1 MTLSSYILDINIVEV
16 KKKLYTQ
23 TSTEFLPSVIRTFA
37 LSLAIAFV
45 GTMAGTFVPPA
56 LFLPL
61 AILEFVLLMIAF
73 FFRRKKAISYT
84 FLYIFTF
91 ISGVTLYP
99 IVSYYALSA
108 GANVV
113 MMAFATTTVVFTGV
127 AVYATKSKRNF
138 SFLGGFLLAA
148 LLALV
153 VISIWNIFM
162 PLSSTAMLAFSFIG
176 VVVFSGYVLF
186 DFNRMKHYGVSAEE
200 VPLMALNL
208 YLDFI
213 NLFVSILRIF
223 GILSSK
229 D

>member
-1 MTLSSYILDINIVEV
+1 MYP
-16 KKKLYTQ
+16 Q
-23 TSTEFLPSVIRTFA
+23 TSAEFMPSVIRTFA
-37 LSLAIAFV
+37 LSLAIAFL
-45 GTMAGTFVPPA
+45 GTMAGVFVPPS

-61 AILEFVLLMIAF
+61 AILEFVMLMIAL

-84 FLYIFTF
+84 FLYLFTF
-91 ISGVTLYP
+91 ISGITLFP
-99 IVSYYALSA
+99 IVSYYAATA
-108 GANVV
+108 GANIV
-113 MMAFATTTVVFTGV
+113 MMAFGSTAIVFTGV
-127 AVYATKSKRNF
+127 AIYATKSKHNF

-153 VISIWNIFM
+153 AISIFNIFM
-162 PLSSTAMLAFSFIG
+162 PLGSTGMLAFSFIG
-176 VVVFSGYVLF
+176 VLVFSGYVLY

-213 NLFVSILRIF
+213 NLFLSILRIF
-223 GILSSK
+223 GILSSR

>member
-1 MTLSSYILDINIVEV
+1 
-16 KKKLYTQ
+16 LYTQ

-61 AILEFVLLMIAF
+61 AILEFVLLMIAL
-73 FFRRKKAISYT
+73 FFRRRKAISYT
-84 FLYIFTF
+84 FLYVFTF
-91 ISGVTLYP
+91 ISGITLYP
-99 IVSYYALSA
+99 IVSYYAMTA

-113 MMAFATTTVVFTGV
+113 MMAFASTTVVFTGV
-127 AVYATKSKRNF
+127 AIYATKSKRNF

-153 VISIWNIFM
+153 AISIWHIFM

-176 VVVFSGYVLF
+176 VLVFSGYVLF

>member
-1 MTLSSYILDINIVEV
+1 
-16 KKKLYTQ
+16 LYTQ
-23 TSTEFLPSVIRTFA
+23 TANEFMPSIIRTFA
-37 LSLAIAFV
+37 LSLAFAFI
-45 GTMAGTFVPPA
+45 GTMAGVFVPPS

-61 AILEFVLLMIAF
+61 AILEVVMLLIAF
-73 FFRRKKAISYT
+73 FFRRKKAISYS

-91 ISGVTLYP
+91 ISGITLYP
-99 IVSYYALSA
+99 IVSYYMATA

-113 MMAFATTTVVFTGV
+113 LMAFGSTTIVFTGV
-127 AVYATKSKRNF
+127 AIYATKSKRNF

-148 LLALV
+148 LLAMV
-153 VISIWNIFM
+153 AIGIFNIFM
-162 PLSSTAMLAFSFIG
+162 PLSSTGMLAYSFIG
-176 VVVFSGYVLF
+176 VMVFSGYVLF
-186 DFNRMKHYGVSAEE
+186 DFSRMKHYGVSAEE
-200 VPLMALNL
+200 IPLMALNL